1 MTTDGLST
9 YSLTRTRKTLT
20 HLSRSVDLNQPEQV
34 KEYIANHNVSNAT
47 KKHMVYAYDKYAKYY
62 GIQWTKPKYKPQS
75 KAVKIPTKEKVETL
89 VNSARQ
95 PLCLK
100 LRISAETG
108 MRPVEV
114 FNLKVKDIDLD
125 KGLFYPTTAKNGSPR
140 NLRMSTILKDQL
152 KTYITQNNLAQ
163 TDKLFKGNSAEYGRN
178 FREYRNRLANKLKDP
193 NLKNIRL
200 YDLRHYFC
208 TTTYYKTK
216 DILFTM
222 SQMGHSSLATT
233 MIYAHL
239 LNVQDD
245 NFTCRTAKDLKEATQ
260 LIEAGFEY
268 ITEMDG
274 TKLFRKRK

>member
-1 MTTDGLST
+1 MEADGQSP
-9 YSLTRTRKTLT
+9 YSINRTRKILEQ
-20 HLSRSVDLNQPEQV
+20 LNHYTNLNNPEEA
-34 KEYIANHNVSNAT
+34 KAFIANHKVTNAT

-62 GIQWTKPKYKPQS
+62 DIQWTKPKYKPQS
-75 KAVKIPTKEKVETL
+75 KAVKVPTKEKVETL
-89 VNSARQ
+89 INSARQ

-114 FNLKVKDIDLD
+114 FSLKVKDVDLD
-125 KGLFYPTTAKNGSPR
+125 KGLFYPTTAKNGKPR
-140 NLRMSTILKDQL
+140 NLKMSTILKDQL
-152 KTYITQNNLAQ
+152 KDYITHHNLAQ
-163 TDKLFKGNSAEYGRN
+163 TDNLFTGNAPEYGKH

-193 NLKNIRL
+193 TLRTIRL

-222 SQMGHSSLATT
+222 AQMGHSSLATT

-239 LNVQDD
+239 LDVQDD
-245 NFTCRTAKDLKEATQ
+245 NWTCRTAKDINEASQ

-268 ITEMDG
+268 VTEMDG
-274 TKLFRKRK
+274 IKLFKKRK